1 MGHLTTFFQSEN
13 LIWTKLV
20 STYLGAVLIKEL
32 LNCDHSGRMSAD
44 RRREQILRT
53 AVDLFSQRG
62 FKGTTTKEIARA
74 AGVSEAIIFRHF
86 ATKDELYGAIL
97 HSKSCK
103 DGLHKFPWEGNEVLQ
118 EALRQKDDFG
128 VFYNLAL
135 QAMTNQQQDEGFM
148 RLLFYS
154 ALEEHELA
162 ERFFGEF
169 VSQVYGFIGEYVRE
183 RQADGAMRDI
193 EPRIVVRAFL
203 GMLIHHSLNNI
214 LWDKRRSLLN
224 ISNDE
229 AARNFAE
236 IVLRGVLK

>member
-1 MGHLTTFFQSEN
+1 
-13 LIWTKLV
+13 LIDK
-20 STYLGAVLIKEL
+20 IF
-32 LNCDHSGRMSAD
+32 NCDYTGRMPAD
-44 RRREQILRT
+44 ARREQILQT
-53 AVDLFSQRG
+53 AVNLFSQRG
-62 FKGTTTKEIARA
+62 FKGTTTKEIAKA

-97 HSKSCK
+97 HSKSCR
-103 DGLHKFPWEGNEVLQ
+103 DGLHRYPWESNEVLQ

-135 QAMTNQQQDEGFM
+135 QAMNNHQQDVSFM

-162 ERFFGEF
+162 ERFFNEF
-169 VSQVYGFIGEYVRE
+169 ISQVYTFIGDYIGE
-183 RQADGAMRDI
+183 RQRDGVMR
-193 EPRIVVRAFL
+193 EVNPRIVVRGFL

-214 LWDKRRSLLN
+214 LWDKKRLLLD
-224 ISNDE
+224 ISNEE
-229 AARNFAE
+229 AAHNFAE

>member
-1 MGHLTTFFQSEN
+1 
-13 LIWTKLV
+13 LIN
-20 STYLGAVLIKEL
+20 EL
-32 LNCDHSGRMSAD
+32 FNCDSGGRMSAD
-44 RRREQILRT
+44 RRREQILQT
-53 AVDLFSQRG
+53 AVNLFSQRG
-62 FKGTTTKEIARA
+62 FKGTTTKEIAKA

-97 HSKSCK
+97 HSKSCN
-103 DGLHKFPWEGNEVLQ
+103 DGLHRYPWESNEVLQ
-118 EALRQKDDFG
+118 EALSQKDDFG

-135 QAMTNQQQDEGFM
+135 QAMNNHQKDEGFM

-169 VSQVYGFIGEYVRE
+169 ISQIYGFIGEYVRE
-183 RQADGAMRDI
+183 RQADGAMREI
-193 EPRIVVRAFL
+193 NPPIVVRAFL

-214 LWDKRRSLLN
+214 LWDKQRRLLD
-224 ISNDE
+224 ISNEE
-229 AARNFAE
+229 AAKNFAE

>member
-1 MGHLTTFFQSEN
+1 MP
-13 LIWTKLV
+13 
-20 STYLGAVLIKEL
+20 
-32 LNCDHSGRMSAD
+32 AD
-44 RRREQILRT
+44 LRREQILQT
-53 AVDLFSQRG
+53 AVNLFSQRG
-62 FKGTTTKEIARA
+62 FKGTTTKEIAKA

-97 HSKSCK
+97 HSKSCR
-103 DGLHKFPWEGNEVLQ
+103 DGLHRYPWESNELIQ
-118 EALRQKDDFG
+118 EALRAKDDYG

-135 QAMTNQQQDEGFM
+135 QAMDNHRKDEGFM

-169 VSQVYGFIGEYVRE
+169 ISQVYGFIGEYISE
-183 RQADGAMRDI
+183 RQADGAMREID
-193 EPRIVVRAFL
+193 PRIVVRAFL

-214 LWDKRRSLLN
+214 LWDKQRRLLD
-224 ISNDE
+224 ISNEE
-229 AARNFAE
+229 AAKNFAE